1 VNKSRPDSTAVK
13 RTTAGPNA
21 PGTIVMNDASYITR
35 EDDDVQPCVQPNPQA
50 SGCARVR
57 GWREQFT
64 KNRQFP
70 QQLSAVTLHSRCDEK
85 DPEGNHQWWCSAQVL
100 KSRKCCTCNAPTA
113 ARAIHTCC
121 ISGVGGVSC
130 CRQHI
135 GNTHTKCRADTR
147 TQRAPGTSCCK
158 VQSILHCRRR
168 QKAHGGTHESR
179 QLGSRRRGEDAKM
192 KPSPLHAPIDVGD
205 ALEK

>member
-1 VNKSRPDSTAVK
+1 VK

-21 PGTIVMNDASYITR
+21 PGTIVMNYASYITR

-50 SGCARVR
+50 SGCALVR

-64 KNRQFP
+64 KNHNSCP
-70 QQLSAVTLHSRCDEK
+70 HSRCDEE

-100 KSRKCCTCNAPTA
+100 KSRKCCTCHEPTA
-113 ARAIHTCC
+113 ARAIHMCC
-121 ISGVGGVSC
+121 ISGVGGMP

-147 TQRAPGTSCCK
+147 TQRAPGTSSCK

-168 QKAHGGTHESR
+168 QKAHGGAHESR
-179 QLGSRRRGEDAKM
+179 QLGGRRRGGDAKN
-192 KPSPLHAPIDVGD
+192 PSQAPIDVGD
-205 ALEK
+205 ALGK